1 MQRFEQR
8 RISTQELRHGQTKV
22 HFYLVG
28 NAKCKIFD
36 KLIGKVHRFF
46 IKILH
51 LALPKRYDFCPE
63 YIFCNIFC
71 LTRKKKCEETQL
83 EDVDLNGI
91 SEEIEDVSIQIQKL
105 SELSEPVIEEYRAL
119 SKTTDTDE
127 YIEGIG
133 SKIEELQSDMKSF
146 ERRVQL
152 MSSNKGMVF
161 LNHDLWFISSS
172 NSKLS
177 PVLYLLYRK
186 NSSAKYVGTIISLA
200 K

>member
-1 MQRFEQR
+1 MIYHSLQSFD
-8 RISTQELRHGQTKV
+8 T
-22 HFYLVG
+22 FY
-28 NAKCKIFD
+28 
-36 KLIGKVHRFF
+36 
-46 IKILH
+46 
-51 LALPKRYDFCPE
+51 
-63 YIFCNIFC
+63 

-161 LNHDLWFISSS
+161 LNHDLWFISSP

-186 NSSAKYVGTIISLA
+186 HSSAKYVGTIISLA